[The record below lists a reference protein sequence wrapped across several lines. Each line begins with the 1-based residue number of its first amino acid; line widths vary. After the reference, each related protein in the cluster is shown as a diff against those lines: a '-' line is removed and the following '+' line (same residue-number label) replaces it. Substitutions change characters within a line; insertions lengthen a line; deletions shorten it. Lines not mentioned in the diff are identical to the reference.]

1 MTPLANF
8 LYHNYVQA
16 LQTISATSTFL
27 DECSISQDAP
37 FESDLNDEKASL
49 ETMTRKKE
57 ETAVEIDYVN
67 ALLEYDSAL

>member
-1 MTPLANF
+1 M
-8 LYHNYVQA
+8 QA
-16 LQTISATSTFL
+16 LQTISTTSTFL

-49 ETMTRKKE
+49 KMMSHKKE
-57 ETAVEIDYVN
+57 ETTVEIDYVK